1 VESRGNHLKQSA
13 WGTIEEA
20 KRASTWLGD
29 LISQPGRGPSP
40 RPMRTLTQKSVQ
52 VGRYSL
58 SVVGANTVVGIA
70 YFALARL
77 GLMFATLQEN
87 VSPVWPATGLAIAAV
102 RLGGNRLLPG
112 VFAGAV
118 VAGVLTSTAW
128 PVVLGIGVGCVLEAW
143 LGAWLLQRSG
153 AWTRWLYDFA
163 ETAGYFIAAVVPA
176 LAGASVGVACLHW
189 SGMVETGMLALLWQ
203 TWATGDALGTLLVA
217 PLLVALLAEN
227 AAAPAVRPPGSKG
240 LRACLLVALVVVL
253 SIWGYRGVYG
263 VPLLFLLYPTLVLG
277 AYWFGVRGSRTVAL
291 GIAMC
296 LLVAVYGGGAGFP
309 GGAPNVRLSLLESFL
324 GTVALGGVA
333 IPCLIGAGRSQLP
346 VWVLFGG
353 WAASG
358 VIFRYAEPALEVAI
372 AAGLG
377 VLALLFAGLVST
389 LEGAGRRASELAEA
403 KSRELLAATE
413 RLESLLE
420 NADCLLWD
428 AMVTIDGDNWT
439 WAFNVHPSGLYK
451 RLFGARMP
459 TLEKGLW
466 YQLNIPE
473 HAEMDARSR
482 SAFLSG
488 AGGYEQEFRVI
499 DGPKT
504 VWLREMVSIQPL
516 GGHRWKVA
524 AVVTEVTK
532 RRTVELALQAINRD
546 LQKEIAERKRAE
558 DEALLARAAAEAA
571 NRAKSEFLATMSH
584 EIRTPMN
591 SIIGFTD
598 LLLETHLTDEQREW
612 VVIVRESGRSLLTII
627 NDILDLSKIEAGK
640 VELERVAFSPVLVAR
655 EIVGLVAAGARK
667 KGVLVELLPAADIPA
682 QLLGDPLR
690 FRQIL
695 LNLVSNALKFTPSG
709 EVRIL
714 YSWHPA
720 WMQQPQGVLEVAVR
734 DTGIGIAPDK
744 VGRIF
749 QKFTQ
754 AEDSTTRYFGG
765 TGLGLSIAKRLV
777 ELMGG
782 EIGVKSSPG
791 KGSTFWFRLPL
802 AHAETAPRTA
812 EPGAPGPAASPEP
825 APSGGGNGR
834 LNVLVADD
842 VEFNQ
847 RLAALMLRKLGC
859 VTDFASTGH
868 AAAEL
873 TAKRR
878 YDLVFMD
885 CQMPEWD
892 GFEATRAIRQRESET
907 DTPHVPIVAMTASAV
922 IGDRERCL
930 AAGMDDYVA
939 KPLNL
944 DDLRRVIQ
952 RWGSDGKNDGNTAGG
967 A

>member
-1 VESRGNHLKQSA
+1 
-13 WGTIEEA
+13 
-20 KRASTWLGD
+20 
-29 LISQPGRGPSP
+29 
-40 RPMRTLTQKSVQ
+40 MRIPTQKSVQ

-77 GLMFATLQEN
+77 GLMFATLHEN
-87 VSPVWPATGLAIAAV
+87 VSPVWPATGMAIAAV
-102 RLGGNRLLPG
+102 QLGGNRLLLG

-118 VAGVLTSTAW
+118 VAGALTATAW
-128 PVVLGIGVGCVLEAW
+128 PVALGIAVGCVLETW
-143 LGAWLLQRSG
+143 LGAWLLRRAG
-153 AWTRWLYDFA
+153 TWKRWLYDFA
-163 ETAGYFIAAVVPA
+163 ETAGFFIAAVVA
-176 LAGASVGVACLHW
+176 AVVGASVGVACLLW
-189 SGMVETGMLALLWQ
+189 SGTVEPGMLTLLWQ

-217 PLLVALLAEN
+217 PLLVALLAEK
-227 AAAPAVRPPGSKG
+227 AAVPVARPPGSKA

-253 SIWGYRGVYG
+253 SIWGYRGVFG

-277 AYWFGVRGSRTVAL
+277 AYWFGVRGSRAVAL
-291 GIAMC
+291 GIALC
-296 LLVAVYGGGAGFP
+296 LLAAVYGGGAGLR
-309 GGAPNVRLSLLESFL
+309 GGEPNVRLPLLESFL
-324 GTVALGGVA
+324 ATVALGGVA

-358 VIFRYAEPALEVAI
+358 VVFRYAEPALEVAI

-420 NADCLLWD
+420 RADCLLWD
-428 AMVTIDGDNWT
+428 ATVTIDGDNWT
-439 WAFNVHPSGLYK
+439 WVFSVHPSGLYK

-482 SAFLSG
+482 AAFLGG
-488 AGGYEQEFRVI
+488 ADGYEQEFRVI
-499 DGPKT
+499 NDQKT

-516 GGHRWKVA
+516 GGRRWKVA

-532 RRTVELALQAINRD
+532 RRTAELALQATNRD
-546 LQKEIAERKRAE
+546 LQKEIAERRHAE
-558 DEALLARAAAEAA
+558 EEALLARAAAEAA

-591 SIIGFTD
+591 GIIGFTD

-640 VELERVAFSPVLVAR
+640 VELERVAFSPVSVAR

-667 KGVLVELLPAADIPA
+667 KGVQVELSAAADIPA
-682 QLLGDPLR
+682 HLLGDPLR
-690 FRQIL
+690 FRQVL

-754 AEDSTTRYFGG
+754 ADDSTTRYFGG
-765 TGLGLSIAKRLV
+765 TGLGLPIAKRLV

-782 EIGVKSSPG
+782 EIGVKSTPG

-802 AHAETAPRTA
+802 AHAEAAPQAA
-812 EPGAPGPAASPEP
+812 ETGATGPSASPEP
-825 APSGGGNGR
+825 APDGGGNCR

-859 VTDFASTGH
+859 VTHFASTGH
-868 AAAEL
+868 VAVEL

-878 YDLVFMD
+878 YDVVFMD
-885 CQMPEWD
+885 CQMPELD

-922 IGDRERCL
+922 VGDRERCL
-930 AAGMDDYVA
+930 ASGMDDYVA

-944 DDLRRVIQ
+944 DDLKRVLQ
-952 RWGSDGKNDGNTAGG
+952 RWGSNGSGDRGDAGHG
-967 A
+967 LENAPTV